1 MNNIKSY
8 FWGLLARFAPQGIYL
23 VTTMILARFIT
34 PEDFGMIGV
43 LAVIFTVANILLDS
57 GLGGSLIKEKEI
69 TGLDCSTIGTFNII
83 VGILIYIILFL
94 LSNTLEAYFEIPGL
108 SHVVRVISIVFPI
121 TALGIVPQSLLKRN
135 LEFKKLF
142 ISSIISVIIASLVAI
157 IIAVKGGG
165 VYALVSYQIMVNLVL
180 VICNFIFTRYRL
192 SFRMSLI
199 NLERLFPFGFFTSI
213 VTIVDTVYENIMTML
228 TGKFLNVQTAGYLYQ
243 AKRLEETMS
252 SSLAMAVGIVA
263 FPVLTRMKDNL
274 EEFVTEAQ
282 STLKTITLLVFPI
295 LITVSIYS
303 KEILVILFGKQWISS
318 APYLRVLMISGLFI
332 LMEQLYL
339 SFIKALGRVKSL
351 AYITLAKRVV
361 GLAIL
366 LAALAISPDLLVYAY
381 LVSTII
387 GFVVNLSL
395 FCYLTNKAIST
406 YLKELTITITPMIVY
421 CFLAY
426 SIMNLIS
433 LKATIL
439 TSLVFLSFYYLFF
452 LKFRGVDILN
462 FLKLIFNRNSK

>member
-1 MNNIKSY
+1 
-8 FWGLLARFAPQGIYL
+8 
-23 VTTMILARFIT
+23 
-34 PEDFGMIGV
+34 
-43 LAVIFTVANILLDS
+43 
-57 GLGGSLIKEKEI
+57 
-69 TGLDCSTIGTFNII
+69 
-83 VGILIYIILFL
+83 
-94 LSNTLEAYFEIPGL
+94 
-108 SHVVRVISIVFPI
+108 
-121 TALGIVPQSLLKRN
+121 
-135 LEFKKLF
+135 
-142 ISSIISVIIASLVAI
+142 
-157 IIAVKGGG
+157 
-165 VYALVSYQIMVNLVL
+165 
-180 VICNFIFTRYRL
+180 
-192 SFRMSLI
+192 
-199 NLERLFPFGFFTSI
+199 
-213 VTIVDTVYENIMTML
+213 
-228 TGKFLNVQTAGYLYQ
+228 
-243 AKRLEETMS
+243 MS

>member
-1 MNNIKSY
+1 MKNIKSY

-23 VTTMILARFIT
+23 VTTMILARFIA

-69 TGLDCSTIGTFNII
+69 TRLDCSTIGTFNII

-94 LSNTLEAYFEIPGL
+94 FSNTIEAYFAISGL
-108 SHVVRVISIVFPI
+108 SNVVRAISIVFPI
-121 TALGIVPQSLLKRN
+121 TALGIVPQSLLKRS

-142 ISSIISVIIASLVAI
+142 ISSIVSVILASLTAI
-157 IIAVKGGG
+157 FIAVRGGG
-165 VYALVSYQIMVNLVL
+165 VYALVSYQITVNLVL

-199 NLERLFPFGFFTSI
+199 NLKRLFPFGFFTSI

-274 EEFVTEAQ
+274 DEFVSEAQ
-282 STLKTITLLVFPI
+282 STLKTITHLVFPI

-303 KEILVILFGKQWISS
+303 KEILVILFGKKWIPS
-318 APYLRVLMISGLFI
+318 APYLRVLMICGLFI
-332 LMEQLYL
+332 LVEQLYL

-351 AYITLAKRVV
+351 AYITLAKRAA

-366 LAALAISPDLLVYAY
+366 IAALAVSPDILVYAY

-395 FCYLTNKAIST
+395 FSHLTKKSVYPYI
-406 YLKELTITITPMIVY
+406 KELVITIIPMVVY
-421 CFLAY
+421 FFMAY
-426 SIMNLIS
+426 CIMNQVGLI
-433 LKATIL
+433 ATII
-439 TSLVFLSFYYLFF
+439 TSLVFLSFYYLIYLKYRGIDLLNFF
-452 LKFRGVDILN
+452 NLKF
-462 FLKLIFNRNSK
+462 KRNSK